1 MAKFEHINE
10 QAGAPEDKASFMAQM
25 AEHLRMAKL
34 YETSFYGKLGLIT
47 QVMHEV
53 IDEASNLDDKGGNK
67 AWNVVREKYATAV
80 QAMGALRSLNLMV
93 GD

>member
-1 MAKFEHINE
+1 MAKFERINE

-25 AEHLRMAKL
+25 AEHLRMAK
-34 YETSFYGKLGLIT
+34 SIYGKPGLIT
-47 QVMHEV
+47 QVMNEA
-53 IDEASNLDDKGGNK
+53 IDEAGSLDNKGGNK

>member
-10 QAGAPEDKASFMAQM
+10 QTGAPEDKAHFMAQM

-34 YETSFYGKLGLIT
+34 YETSIYGKPGLIT
-47 QVMHEV
+47 QVINEA
-53 IDEASNLDDKGGNK
+53 IDEASTLDSKGRDK
-67 AWNVVREKYATAV
+67 AWSVIREKYATAV
-80 QAMGALRSLNLMV
+80 QAMGALRSLNLMA

>member
-1 MAKFEHINE
+1 MAKFERIKE

-34 YETSFYGKLGLIT
+34 YETSIYGNPGLIT
-47 QVMHEV
+47 QVMNEA
-53 IDEASNLDDKGGNK
+53 IDEAGSIDGKGGDK
-67 AWNVVREKYATAV
+67 AWSVVREKYSTAV
-80 QAMGALRSLNLMV
+80 QAMSALRSLNLMV

>member
-1 MAKFEHINE
+1 MAKFERINE

-34 YETSFYGKLGLIT
+34 YETSIYGKPGLIT
-47 QVMHEV
+47 QVMNEA
-53 IDEASNLDDKGGNK
+53 IDEAGSLDNKGGNK
-67 AWNVVREKYATAV
+67 AWNVDREKYATAV

>member
-1 MAKFEHINE
+1 MAKFERINE
-10 QAGAPEDKASFMAQM
+10 QAGAPADKASFIAQM

-34 YETSFYGKLGLIT
+34 YETSFYGKPGLIT
-47 QVMHEV
+47 QVMNEA
-53 IDEASNLDDKGGNK
+53 IDEAGSLDNTGGDK
-67 AWNVVREKYATAV
+67 AWSVVREKYATAI

>member
-25 AEHLRMAKL
+25 TEHLRMAKL

-53 IDEASNLDDKGGNK
+53 IDEAGSLDNKGGDK
-67 AWNVVREKYATAV
+67 AWSVVREKYSTVV
-80 QAMGALRSLNLMV
+80 QAMGALRTLNLMV

>member
-53 IDEASNLDDKGGNK
+53 IDEASNLDDKGGDK

-80 QAMGALRSLNLMV
+80 QTMGALRSLNLMV

>member
-1 MAKFEHINE
+1 MAKFERINE

-34 YETSFYGKLGLIT
+34 YETSIYGKPGLIT
-47 QVMHEV
+47 QVMNEA
-53 IDEASNLDDKGGNK
+53 IDEADNLDNKGGDK
-67 AWNVVREKYATAV
+67 AWSVVREKYATAV
-80 QAMGALRSLNLMV
+80 QAMGALRSLNFMV

>member
-10 QAGAPEDKASFMAQM
+10 QADAPEDKASFMAQM
-25 AEHLRMAKL
+25 TEHLRMAKL

-53 IDEASNLDDKGGNK
+53 IDEAGSLDNKGGDK
-67 AWNVVREKYATAV
+67 AWSVVREKYSTAV

>member
-34 YETSFYGKLGLIT
+34 YETSF
-47 QVMHEV
+47 
-53 IDEASNLDDKGGNK
+53 
-67 AWNVVREKYATAV
+67 
-80 QAMGALRSLNLMV
+80 
-93 GD
+93 